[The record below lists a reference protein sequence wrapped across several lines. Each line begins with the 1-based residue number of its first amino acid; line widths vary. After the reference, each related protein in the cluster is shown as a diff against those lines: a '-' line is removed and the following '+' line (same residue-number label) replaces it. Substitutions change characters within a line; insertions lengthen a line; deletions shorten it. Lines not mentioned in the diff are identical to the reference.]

1 MNRSGELNIQI
12 KKTILILTEGITDK
26 EFIEKIIS
34 ERGEIRN
41 KDIFEVLSA
50 GNYEKTIST
59 VNFIAA
65 NDDGSVLQQLGLVVD
80 ADEAPEERVTELTSL
95 IASLNEKFETSFL
108 MLPSASEAGAL
119 ESLVLQSLDKASL
132 ACSDEYLSCVEKSAQ
147 LNTAQRDKLRL
158 YAWTSQHQK
167 EPVTNFMR
175 VKADGQRVVDV
186 HHAAFKPI
194 TDFLIGLENK
204 LLQQT

>member
-1 MNRSGELNIQI
+1 MKRSGELNFQI
-12 KKTILILTEGITDK
+12 KKPVFVLTEGITDK
-26 EFIEKIIS
+26 EFIEKLIS
-34 ERGEIRN
+34 ERTEFKN
-41 KDIFEVLSA
+41 KDVFQIHST
-50 GNYEKTIST
+50 GNYEKIIAT
-59 VNFIAA
+59 VNFIAT
-65 NDDGSVLQQLGLVVD
+65 NDDGSVLKQLALIVD
-80 ADEAPEERVTELTSL
+80 ADEKPAQRVTELTSL
-95 IASLNEKFETSFL
+95 IAGLDEKFETSFL
-108 MLPSASEAGAL
+108 MSPSATEAGAL
-119 ESLVLQSLDKASL
+119 ESLVLQSLDKDSL

-147 LNTAQRDKLRL
+147 LNIAQRDKLRL

-175 VKADGQRVVDV
+175 VKSDGQRVVDV